1 MLALLNFFEFQRVT
15 NLKVCSLGL
24 EVGLLRFYSACS
36 FGLAQGTVLF
46 LRGKFLSPRMTP
58 LPSGFQ
64 IILPS
69 GLLAFPAM
77 LPACHFRC
85 VLPAQVSLQ
94 VRLRILTTAQ

>member
-1 MLALLNFFEFQRVT
+1 MYQVLSHGLRFRLPMLALLNFFEFQRVA

-69 GLLAFPAM
+69 GLLTLSAA
-77 LPACHFRC
+77 L
-85 VLPAQVSLQ
+85 
-94 VRLRILTTAQ
+94 LTHQ